1 MSDKIQGTVRELG
14 GKAKDAVG
22 RVVGRVTGDSK
33 LQAEGLI
40 DEAAG
45 AVQRNYGVAR
55 EAAEDGLQALSEAVR
70 DRPLAAII
78 IALGVGWLLGRLRI
92 V

>member
-1 MSDKIQGTVRELG
+1 MSDKFEGTMREFA
-14 GKAKDAVG
+14 GKAKDVA
-22 RVVGRVTGDSK
+22 GRVTGDSK

-55 EAAEDGLQALSEAVR
+55 DAANEGLEVLSKTVR
-70 DRPLAAII
+70 DQPLTAII